1 MKSKDDI
8 IQEESTLINQDL
20 NSEVPTDSTI
30 VADGSIETNEE
41 SEVVV
46 EISAS
51 VSNKITMSE
60 EDNTDEGL
68 SIDEIRLE

>member
-41 SEVVV
+41 SEVQPLKADIPIVV
-46 EISAS
+46 TLLGRTNS
-51 VSNKITMSE
+51 V
-60 EDNTDEGL
+60 
-68 SIDEIRLE
+68 IDIQL